1 MTNVKHGGRSASGDA
16 VVDGLVFD
24 LRQFVIGL
32 LVANLE
38 AAEAVGLNPSD
49 LGCLC
54 LLLLHGPSP
63 AGRLARLTGLT
74 TGAITGVI
82 DRLERAG
89 FAQRVLDPG
98 DRRKVIVKPD
108 EAKVEQELLPRFAQ
122 LNRATR
128 PDFYNGYTED
138 ELAAIGNF
146 LARLID
152 PEAPSR

>member
-1 MTNVKHGGRSASGDA
+1 MPRARDVKHAKARRA
-16 VVDGLVFD
+16 VVDGLVRD

-63 AGRLARLTGLT
+63 AGRLAELTNLT
-74 TGAITGVI
+74 TGAVTGVI

-89 FAQRVLDPG
+89 FAQRVVEPT
-98 DRRKVIVKPD
+98 DRRKVIVVAD

-122 LNRATR
+122 LNRATS
-128 PDFYNGYTED
+128 PSFYTPYNKD
-138 ELAAIGNF
+138 ELAAIKNF
-146 LARLID
+146 LSRLIG
-152 PEAPSR
+152 P

>member
-1 MTNVKHGGRSASGDA
+1 VRETKQTETRKD
-16 VVDGLVFD
+16 VVDQVALN

-54 LLLLHGPSP
+54 LLLMHGPVP
-63 AGRLARLTGLT
+63 AGRLAELTGLT
-74 TGAITGVI
+74 TGAVTGVI
-82 DRLERAG
+82 DRLERTG
-89 FAQRVLDPG
+89 FAQRVLDPS

-122 LNRATR
+122 LNSATKPAFYKR
-128 PDFYNGYTED
+128 YKEEELVAIRDF
-138 ELAAIGNF
+138 LS
-146 LARLID
+146 RLIG
-152 PEAPSR
+152 S

>member
-1 MTNVKHGGRSASGDA
+1 MTNVKNRGSAGSRQE
-16 VVDGLVFD
+16 VVDELVLD

-63 AGRLARLTGLT
+63 AGRLAELTGLT
-74 TGAITGVI
+74 TGAVTGVI

-89 FAQRVLDPG
+89 FAKRVLDPS

-108 EAKVEQELLPRFAQ
+108 EAKVEGELLPRFAQ

-128 PDFYNGYTED
+128 PDFYKGYD
-138 ELAAIGNF
+138 DKELAAIG
-146 LARLID
+146 
-152 PEAPSR
+152 S

>member
-1 MTNVKHGGRSASGDA
+1 MTNVKDGGSTGTRQA
-16 VVDGLVFD
+16 VVEELVLD

-63 AGRLARLTGLT
+63 AGRLATLTGLT

-82 DRLERAG
+82 D
-89 FAQRVLDPG
+89 Q
-98 DRRKVIVKPD
+98 PD
-108 EAKVEQELLPRFAQ
+108 EAKVEKELLPRFAQ

-128 PDFYNGYTED
+128 PDFYKGYNEE
-138 ELAAIGNF
+138 ELAAIGDF
-146 LARLID
+146 LARLIG
-152 PEAPSR
+152 

>member
-1 MTNVKHGGRSASGDA
+1 MRDTPRAGSRQTLVGE
-16 VVDGLVFD
+16 VVLN

-63 AGRLARLTGLT
+63 AGRLAELTNLT
-74 TGAITGVI
+74 TGAVTGVI

-89 FAQRVLDPG
+89 FAQRVVEPT
-98 DRRKVIVKPD
+98 DRRKVIVVPD

-122 LNRATR
+122 LNRATS
-128 PDFYNGYTED
+128 PSFYTPYNKD
-138 ELAAIGNF
+138 ELAAIENF
-146 LARLID
+146 LSRLIG
-152 PEAPSR
+152 P

>member
-1 MTNVKHGGRSASGDA
+1 MTNVKNQKTAGSRQAGIEE
-16 VVDGLVFD
+16 LVFN

-54 LLLLHGPSP
+54 LLLLHGPIP
-63 AGRLARLTGLT
+63 AGRIAELTGLT

-89 FAQRVLDPG
+89 FASRVIDPS

-108 EAKVEQELLPRFAQ
+108 EAKVERELLPRFAQ
-122 LNRATR
+122 LDSATR
-128 PDFYNGYTED
+128 PAFYKGYDDE
-138 ELAAIGNF
+138 ELAAIRDF
-146 LARLID
+146 LSRLLG
-152 PEAPSR
+152 A

>member
-1 MTNVKHGGRSASGDA
+1 MTNVKNRGSAGSRQA
-16 VVDGLVFD
+16 VVEELVLD

-38 AAEAVGLNPSD
+38 AAEAVRLNPSD

-63 AGRLARLTGLT
+63 AGRLAELTGLT

-89 FAQRVLDPG
+89 FAQRALDPS
-98 DRRKVIVKPD
+98 DRRKV
-108 EAKVEQELLPRFAQ
+108 
-122 LNRATR
+122 
-128 PDFYNGYTED
+128 
-138 ELAAIGNF
+138 
-146 LARLID
+146 
-152 PEAPSR
+152 

>member
-1 MTNVKHGGRSASGDA
+1 VRDAARSGSRQA
-16 VVDGLVFD
+16 VVSELVLN

-63 AGRLARLTGLT
+63 AGGLAELTGLT
-74 TGAITGVI
+74 TGAVTGVI

-89 FAQRVLDPG
+89 LARRVVDPG
-98 DRRKVIVKPD
+98 DRRKVIVEPD
-108 EAKVEQELLPRFAQ
+108 EARVEQDLLHASPSSTARRRLAST
-122 LNRATR
+122 RAT
-128 PDFYNGYTED
+128 TQ
-138 ELAAIGNF
+138 
-146 LARLID
+146 
-152 PEAPSR
+152 PSSPRSRTSCHG

>member
-1 MTNVKHGGRSASGDA
+1 MSGPREKRRA
-16 VVDGLVFD
+16 GSRQEVVGELVLD

-63 AGRLARLTGLT
+63 AGRLAELTGLT
-74 TGAITGVI
+74 TGAVTGVI

-89 FAQRVLDPG
+89 FAQRVVEPT
-98 DRRKVIVKPD
+98 DRRKVIVVPD

-122 LNRATR
+122 LNRATN
-128 PDFYNGYTED
+128 PSFYARCNKA
-138 ELAAIGNF
+138 ELATIKDF
-146 LARLID
+146 LSRLIG
-152 PEAPSR
+152 S

>member
-1 MTNVKHGGRSASGDA
+1 MRDNARAGSRQT
-16 VVDGLVFD
+16 LVGELVLN

-32 LVANLE
+32 LVANPE

-63 AGRLARLTGLT
+63 AGRLAELTGLT
-74 TGAITGVI
+74 TGAVTGVI

-89 FAQRVLDPG
+89 FAQRVVEPT
-98 DRRKVIVKPD
+98 DRRKVIVLPD

-122 LNRATR
+122 LNHATR
-128 PDFYNGYTED
+128 PSFYTRYTKD
-138 ELAAIGNF
+138 ELATITDF
-146 LARLID
+146 LTRLTGT
-152 PEAPSR
+152 

>member
-1 MTNVKHGGRSASGDA
+1 MRVKREQGRADSRQE
-16 VVDGLVFD
+16 VVGQLVLN

-32 LVANLE
+32 LVANFE
-38 AAEAVGLNPSD
+38 AAQEVGLNPSD

-74 TGAITGVI
+74 TGAVTGVI

-89 FAQRVLDPG
+89 FAQRIVDSS

-122 LNRATR
+122 LNRATSPAFYANYNEAELGGIR
-128 PDFYNGYTED
+128 DF
-138 ELAAIGNF
+138 LSKLIG
-146 LARLID
+146 
-152 PEAPSR
+152 S

>member
-1 MTNVKHGGRSASGDA
+1 MTNVKHVQVAGSREEVVGD
-16 VVDGLVFD
+16 VVLN

-63 AGRLARLTGLT
+63 AGRLAELTGLT
-74 TGAITGVI
+74 TGAVTGVI

-89 FAQRVLDPG
+89 FAQRVLDPS

-122 LNRATR
+122 LNSATR
-128 PDFYNGYTED
+128 PVFYTQYNKG
-138 ELAAIGNF
+138 ELAAIN
-146 LARLID
+146 
-152 PEAPSR
+152 

>member
-1 MTNVKHGGRSASGDA
+1 MTNVKNRKSVASRQT
-16 VVDGLVFD
+16 VVDELVLD
-24 LRQFVIGL
+24 LRQFVIAL

-54 LLLLHGPSP
+54 LLLLHGPIP
-63 AGRLARLTGLT
+63 AGRLAELTGLT
-74 TGAITGVI
+74 TGAVTGVI

-89 FAQRVLDPG
+89 FAQRVLDPS

-122 LNRATR
+122 LNRATTAAFYTQYNQTELGTIR
-128 PDFYNGYTED
+128 DF
-138 ELAAIGNF
+138 LS
-146 LARLID
+146 RLIG
-152 PEAPSR
+152 S